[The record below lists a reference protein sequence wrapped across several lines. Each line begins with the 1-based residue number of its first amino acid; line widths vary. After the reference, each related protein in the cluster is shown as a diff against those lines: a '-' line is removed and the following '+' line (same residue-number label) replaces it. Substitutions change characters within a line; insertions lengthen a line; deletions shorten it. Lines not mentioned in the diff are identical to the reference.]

1 MNFQSDN
8 TKKTHRFERG
18 NKTKRNKTKRNKI
31 DKDNDS
37 ACGYDDDDG
46 T

>member
-18 NKTKRNKTKRNKI
+18 NKTKRNKI
-31 DKDNDS
+31 DKDNGS
-37 ACGYDDDDG
+37 ACGYDDDG